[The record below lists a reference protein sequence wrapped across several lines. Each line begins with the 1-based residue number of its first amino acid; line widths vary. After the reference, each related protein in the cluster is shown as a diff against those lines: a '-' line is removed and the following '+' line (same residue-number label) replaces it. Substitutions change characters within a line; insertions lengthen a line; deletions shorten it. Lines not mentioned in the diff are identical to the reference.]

1 MAEPSTAGQQTG
13 RAGRPAALAFLG
25 VTATGVLIRLMVA
38 ATATVWFDEAT
49 AGLMGRRTLRGEFL
63 LFFHGQAYMGAAD
76 GYLHAVPFA
85 LLGSSL
91 DTIRLLPLVLSVLHV
106 ALAALLARRIT
117 GDGRWAA
124 LLALVPTPILL
135 KWAHDAR
142 LYYGLVPACTLLLL
156 LLGLS
161 AVDRAASPARRTR
174 ALLVAGFI
182 AGLAWWTNLIHT
194 IPIAAIAGVILLR
207 RPRLRPAALA
217 VPVAF
222 ALGSVPFWVFAGL
235 RGHLAAVRTPLA
247 EPAALPGQAY
257 LLLTHALPLLLGLP
271 PRALA
276 GAAGPGLVAASLL
289 VLALALA
296 TCLAR
301 GGAGGWLVAGVV
313 GLGSAAVV
321 VAEHGRH
328 LGGDEPI
335 YLLPVVAVLPVALGI
350 LLAHVGRRSRLAALG
365 LGLALLGGHVA
376 GLQVAYPELFSAPEW
391 QSRRQHTRWTLTT
404 VDQLAFGGANRRVH
418 P

>member
-161 AVDRAASPARRTR
+161 AVDRASSPARRTR

-194 IPIAAIAGVILLR
+194 IPIAATAGVILLR

-217 VPVAF
+217 VPVRSLSEASRF
-222 ALGSVPFWVFAGL
+222 GCSRAS
-235 RGHLAAVRTPLA
+235 AVI
-247 EPAALPGQAY
+247 
-257 LLLTHALPLLLGLP
+257 
-271 PRALA
+271 
-276 GAAGPGLVAASLL
+276 S
-289 VLALALA
+289 
-296 TCLAR
+296 
-301 GGAGGWLVAGVV
+301 
-313 GLGSAAVV
+313 
-321 VAEHGRH
+321 
-328 LGGDEPI
+328 
-335 YLLPVVAVLPVALGI
+335 
-350 LLAHVGRRSRLAALG
+350 RRSGR
-365 LGLALLGGHVA
+365 
-376 GLQVAYPELFSAPEW
+376 PWP
-391 QSRRQHTRWTLTT
+391 SRQRSPGTRTSS
-404 VDQLAFGGANRRVH
+404 
-418 P
+418 